1 MRLRTDFF
9 ISYRE
14 TNANGNENTEY
25 SGGRVARELLYKPL
39 KKRGYTVYYDPKC
52 KSPGEY
58 SERLQKAVVE
68 SKIFLW
74 VLTNDSLIC
83 KADTKTKYNDWYYAE
98 ILWALKY
105 KKVIIPIIAPDF
117 KWSTQSEFN
126 RNINRAFRVLKETED
141 LLASDIV
148 ILEDAKKL
156 YKLENHMECV
166 NIDDDFSINEVL
178 KLIKKKIRHKPI
190 RRKKIK
196 IAVLSFIFLV
206 LLIIGEYNIREKVNK
221 DLNKFQIWNGKRVI
235 DGGWNSVEGKGT
247 KKSPY
252 EIENA
257 NQLAWLAYCTEVST
271 CKGMYFKLTNDI
283 YLNEYQTGNLNV
295 GSQKIVKVNGKYAL
309 NDVDNIKE
317 WIPIGNEETPFE
329 GNFDG
334 NGHSI
339 KGLYINSKEDFQ
351 GLFGYCGKK
360 SRIENVNVCFAN
372 LRTTGSYIGAVA
384 GYNMGVIDRC
394 NVYSVYM
401 RGTAFSGG
409 IAGRGNVITNCYS
422 NSWIDTGKDGY
433 CGGIVGQCNNLVNSA
448 SSIVCYSFSE
458 NKKVGSLAGCI
469 LGEAYNCVALYN
481 SYIDQNNQVE
491 TYGKNNDTNNG
502 PILGLYGEYLKKNK
516 NIIPITTSYSDMIK
530 NNQYGRKVTF
540 GEATV
545 KILNDNVSNINNYDE
560 SDIYK
565 MLLSYNI
572 LLEKWICWENPKGV
586 WNELKSA
593 PSLKS
598 TYKAYD
604 KKEWIR

>member
-117 KWSTQSEFN
+117 KWPTQSEFN

-235 DGGWNSVEGKGT
+235 DGGWNSVKGKGT
-247 KKSPY
+247 KEAPY

-257 NQLAWLAYCTEVST
+257 NQLAWLSYYTGVST
-271 CKGMYFKLTNDI
+271 CNGMYFKLINDI
-283 YLNEYQTGNLNV
+283 TLNDYQVNSFNL
-295 GSQKIVKVNGKYAL
+295 GSQKIIKVSEKSAL
-309 NDVDNIKE
+309 IDVDGLNE
-317 WIPIGNEETPFE
+317 WIPIGSEENPFE

-360 SRIENVNVCFAN
+360 SRIENVNLCFAN
-372 LRTTGSYIGAVA
+372 LKTSGSYIGAIA
-384 GYNMGVIDRC
+384 GYNMGVINKC
-394 NVYSVYM
+394 NAYYIRM
-401 RGTAFSGG
+401 YGAPFSGG
-409 IAGRGNVITNCYS
+409 IAGKGNIISNSYS
-422 NSWIDTGKDGY
+422 NSWIDADKDGY
-433 CGGIVGQCNNLVNSA
+433 CGGIVGQCNNLINSI
-448 SSIVCYSFSE
+448 SSIVCYTYKE
-458 NKKVGSLAGCI
+458 NKKVGALAGCI

-481 SYIDQNNQVE
+481 SYVDVKSQVQ
-491 TYGKNNDTNNG
+491 TYVKNNDNSNI
-502 PILGLYGEYLKKNK
+502 PVLGLYGEYMKNNK
-516 NIIPITTSYSDMIK
+516 NIIPIVTSYSDMIRK
-530 NNQYGRKVTF
+530 KQYEKKVTF
-540 GEATV
+540 GKATV
-545 KILNDNVSNINNYDE
+545 KMLNDNLSNINKYEE

-565 MLLSYNI
+565 MLLEYDI

-586 WNELKSA
+586 WNEIKSV

-598 TYKAYD
+598 TYKAY
-604 KKEWIR
+604 IN